1 MLDCIEF
8 KSDKFETK
16 DEENILC
23 ELTNNTIILCDSYET
38 MDFIANEILNTINL
52 KVEHNKYSCDVSDV
66 ENAKMELAFGLQRVI
81 DINGQKIT
89 LALEPSI
96 IYKSTSV
103 QDIWFIWFIDYEN
116 YNKFAIYAL
125 SMFKDCDKDYENLDV
140 LYKNIINGQYGCFD
154 GKWVK

>member
-8 KSDKFETK
+8 ESDKFETK
-16 DEENILC
+16 DEQNVLC
-23 ELTNNTIILCDSYET
+23 ELTDNTIILCDSYET
-38 MDFIANEILNTINL
+38 MDFIADEILNTINF
-52 KVEHNKYSCDVSDV
+52 KAEHNKYSCDVSDI
-66 ENAKMELAFGLQRVI
+66 ENAKMELAFGLQRII

-96 IYKSTSV
+96 IYKSKSV

-116 YNKFAIYAL
+116 YNKFAVYAL

-140 LYKNIINGQYGCFD
+140 LYKNIVNGQYGCYN